1 MDADL
6 DLFEIVTNIQTY
18 LRRLPTIQHSR
29 PNPLVRAS
37 KIAISVWDYQMSL
50 LPMVRQ
56 LRYKLQGK
64 SDSLIDQSM
73 SSRFSYLICYL
84 SFLFFQLQV
93 KHKEEEQITR
103 NK

>member
-1 MDADL
+1 MDADV

-37 KIAISVWDYQMSL
+37 KIAISVRDYQMSL

-73 SSRFSYLICYL
+73 SSPFSYLIFYL
-84 SFLFFQLQV
+84 SFLFF
-93 KHKEEEQITR
+93 
-103 NK
+103 

>member
-6 DLFEIVTNIQTY
+6 DLFETVTNIQTY

-37 KIAISVWDYQMSL
+37 KIANSVRDYQMSL
-50 LPMVRQ
+50 LPIVRQ
-56 LRYKLQGK
+56 LRYKLEGK

-73 SSRFSYLICYL
+73 SSRFSYLIFYL
-84 SFLFFQLQV
+84 SFLFF
-93 KHKEEEQITR
+93 
-103 NK
+103 

>member
-6 DLFEIVTNIQTY
+6 DLFEIATNIQTY

-50 LPMVRQ
+50 SMVRQ
-56 LRYKLQGK
+56 LRYELQK
-64 SDSLIDQSM
+64 KVILWLIKAC
-73 SSRFSYLICYL
+73 LVAL
-84 SFLFFQLQV
+84 V
-93 KHKEEEQITR
+93 T
-103 NK
+103 

>member
-1 MDADL
+1 
-6 DLFEIVTNIQTY
+6 
-18 LRRLPTIQHSR
+18 
-29 PNPLVRAS
+29 
-37 KIAISVWDYQMSL
+37 MSL

>member
-1 MDADL
+1 MDADV

-18 LRRLPTIQHSR
+18 LRRLPTIPHSR

-37 KIAISVWDYQMSL
+37 KIAISVRDYQMSL

-73 SSRFSYLICYL
+73 SSRFSYLIFYL
-84 SFLFFQLQV
+84 SFLFF
-93 KHKEEEQITR
+93 
-103 NK
+103 

>member
-6 DLFEIVTNIQTY
+6 DLFEIATNIQTY
-18 LRRLPTIQHSR
+18 LRRLPTIQPSR

-50 LPMVRQ
+50 PIVRQ

-64 SDSLIDQSM
+64 GDSLIDQSM
-73 SSRFSYLICYL
+73 YSRFSHLICCL
-84 SFLFFQLQV
+84 SFFVF
-93 KHKEEEQITR
+93 
-103 NK
+103 